1 MSNKKLLGGAIVVC
15 IIVLVAFI
23 AFGGIGIEK
32 LINPADPEA
41 TILDR
46 QVKELKARNAHLRS
60 QVEKYVVEIRD
71 LNAQVNR
78 QAGTQ
83 PGGMEAEE
91 TRKALAVREAELDRR
106 EKRLVEL
113 REELRVNQTK
123 LEGGKRKFYS
133 DRGLRVEEIGQARE
147 IKENQERMLDR
158 LKQTE
163 ERAERAEGLANRW
176 LMFIYGLSVALA
188 IGMLVFAAFLYRTY
202 INDRR
207 IDRTMQAV
215 GSSVV
220 SLSTRDRN
228 LLMASLGGR
237 ILEQPPDDDSTP

>member
-1 MSNKKLLGGAIVVC
+1 MGNKKLLGGAIVVG

-41 TILDR
+41 TILER

-60 QVEKYVVEIRD
+60 QIEKYVVEIRD

-78 QAGTQ
+78 QAGAQ

-91 TRKALAVREAELDRR
+91 LRKALAVREAELDRR
-106 EKRLVEL
+106 EKRLVQL
-113 REELRVNQTK
+113 REELRVSQTK
-123 LEGGKRKFYS
+123 LEGERRKFYS

-176 LMFIYGLSVALA
+176 LMFIFGLSVALA
-188 IGMLVFAAFLYRTY
+188 IGVLVFVAFLYRTY

-207 IDRTMQAV
+207 INKTMQAV
-215 GSSVV
+215 DSVN
-220 SLSTRDRN
+220 LSTHDRN
-228 LLMASLGGR
+228 LLMALLGGR

>member
-1 MSNKKLLGGAIVVC
+1 MSNKKLLGGAIVVG
-15 IIVLVAFI
+15 IIVLLAF

-41 TILDR
+41 TTLDR

-60 QVEKYVVEIRD
+60 QIEKYIVEIRD

-78 QAGTQ
+78 QAGAQ
-83 PGGMEAEE
+83 PGGLEAEE

-123 LEGGKRKFYS
+123 LEGERQKFYS
-133 DRGLRVEEIGQARE
+133 DRGLRVEEIGQAKE

-215 GSSVV
+215 GSSV

-228 LLMASLGGR
+228 LLMALLGGR

>member
-1 MSNKKLLGGAIVVC
+1 MH
-15 IIVLVAFI
+15 
-23 AFGGIGIEK
+23 E
-32 LINPADPEA
+32 
-41 TILDR
+41 
-46 QVKELKARNAHLRS
+46 RS
-60 QVEKYVVEIRD
+60 QIEKYVVEIRD

-78 QAGTQ
+78 QAGAQ

-91 TRKALAVREAELDRR
+91 LRKALAVREAELDRR
-106 EKRLVEL
+106 EKRLVQL
-113 REELRVNQTK
+113 REELRVSQTK
-123 LEGGKRKFYS
+123 LEGERRKFYS

-176 LMFIYGLSVALA
+176 LMFIFGLSVALA
-188 IGMLVFAAFLYRTY
+188 IGVLVFVAFLYRTY

-207 IDRTMQAV
+207 INKTMQAV
-215 GSSVV
+215 GSVN
-220 SLSTRDRN
+220 LSTHDRN
-228 LLMASLGGR
+228 LLMALLGGR

>member
-1 MSNKKLLGGAIVVC
+1 MLCGFPFSLPREQRPQRL
-15 IIVLVAFI
+15 F
-23 AFGGIGIEK
+23 
-32 LINPADPEA
+32 PA
-41 TILDR
+41 
-46 QVKELKARNAHLRS
+46 K
-60 QVEKYVVEIRD
+60 
-71 LNAQVNR
+71 
-78 QAGTQ
+78 
-83 PGGMEAEE
+83 
-91 TRKALAVREAELDRR
+91 
-106 EKRLVEL
+106 
-113 REELRVNQTK
+113 EELRVSQTK
-123 LEGGKRKFYS
+123 LEGERRKFYS
-133 DRGLRVEEIGQARE
+133 DRGLRVEEIGQAKE

-163 ERAERAEGLANRW
+163 ECAERAEGLANRW

-215 GSSVV
+215 GSV
-220 SLSTRDRN
+220 SLSTHERN

>member
-46 QVKELKARNAHLRS
+46 QVKELKARNAHLSS
-60 QVEKYVVEIRD
+60 QIEKYVVEIRD
-71 LNAQVNR
+71 LNAQVSR
-78 QAGTQ
+78 QAGVQ

-123 LEGGKRKFYS
+123 LEDEKRKFYS

-215 GSSVV
+215 GSSI

>member
-60 QVEKYVVEIRD
+60 QIEKYVVEIRD
-71 LNAQVNR
+71 LNAQVHR
-78 QAGTQ
+78 QAGAQ

-91 TRKALAVREAELDRR
+91 TRKALSVREAELDRR

-123 LEGGKRKFYS
+123 LEGERRKFYS

-176 LMFIYGLSVALA
+176 LMFIYGLSGALA

-215 GSSVV
+215 GSSV
-220 SLSTRDRN
+220 SLSKQDRK
-228 LLMASLGGR
+228 LLMAYLGGR